1 MKKYRKVD
9 EVMQDYVQSIGCDVN
24 KDFAKLDLDK
34 FTNKSVK
41 KKKLPVY
48 AWASIATACIIVLV
62 LSISL
67 PLTLI
72 DRNIE
77 TPNEPTVFYY
87 NIEDVNKGKIN
98 SLSDT
103 YEILSTE
110 IYLPRVESVDS
121 TVYNLNV
128 DNSSI
133 GVSFDLLIFDELI
146 DSVACYILYSNV
158 EITLLTDYN
167 NLANKVEWN
176 TKEVQYAVKER
187 TDLFSY
193 EYMFKFEANGY
204 THYYSVISGVEVEIG
219 ELLDWMF

>member
-9 EVMQDYVQSIGCDVN
+9 EVMQDYVQSIDCDVN

-87 NIEDVNKGKIN
+87 DIEEVDKSEIN
-98 SLSDT
+98 SLGDIT
-103 YEILSTE
+103 IILSTD
-110 IYLPRVESVDS
+110 IYLPKIESVDS
-121 TVYNLNV
+121 TVCSLNV

-133 GVSFDLLIFDELI
+133 GVSFDLQIFDECI
-146 DSVACYILYSNV
+146 DSLSCYILNDNV
-158 EITLLTDYN
+158 ELTSLVEYNTLI
-167 NLANKVEWN
+167 NKFIWN
-176 TKEVQYAVKER
+176 DIEVFYAVTKQP
-187 TDLFSY
+187 LSY

>member
-9 EVMQDYVQSIGCDVN
+9 EAMQDYVQSIGCDVN

-34 FTNKSVK
+34 FTNKSAK

-72 DRNIE
+72 DQNIE

-87 NIEDVNKGKIN
+87 NIEDVNKEKIT

-110 IYLPRVESVDS
+110 IYLPKMESVYS
-121 TVYNLNV
+121 SGYRLNI
-128 DNSSI
+128 DEKNI
-133 GVSFDLLIFDELI
+133 GISFDQQIFDMYI
-146 DSVACYILYSNV
+146 DSLSCYILNNNV
-158 EITLLTDYN
+158 ELATLVDYN
-167 NLANKVEWN
+167 TLSNKSVWN
-176 TKEVQYAVKER
+176 DIEVFYAVTKQP
-187 TDLFSY
+187 LSY
-193 EYMFKFEANGY
+193 EYMFKFEVSGY

-219 ELLDWMF
+219 ELLNWMF